1 MEFED
6 ILDHAGKKR
15 DELIAT
21 ELLVSSKATVR
32 AYAVALTETISP
44 EVREILKRQLSQ
56 ALNQH
61 ARIADYMIEREM
73 YHPFDLEKQIKKDK
87 KKVKKARKI
96 VAESAQ
102 PKKRNQKLKKR
113 SATDDGDVLRDVAS
127 EPFDSRAEVESDAS
141 MTAAGDARE
150 ADRQPV
156 ESGSARTE

>member
-6 ILDHAGKKR
+6 ILDQAGKKR

-96 VAESAQ
+96 VSESAQ
-102 PKKRNQKLKKR
+102 PKKRSQKGKKR
-113 SATDDGDVLRDVAS
+113 SVEDEAAADDVVPRLEG
-127 EPFDSRAEVESDAS
+127 EAS
-141 MTAAGDARE
+141 MADQGAAHESG
-150 ADRQPV
+150 RQPV
-156 ESGSARTE
+156 ESGSSRTE

>member
-6 ILDHAGKKR
+6 ILDQAGKKR

-73 YHPFDLEKQIKKDK
+73 YHPFDLEKQVKKDK

-96 VAESAQ
+96 VSESAQ
-102 PKKRNQKLKKR
+102 PKKRSHKGKKR
-113 SATDDGDVLRDVAS
+113 SVEDDAAADVAAS
-127 EPFDSRAEVESDAS
+127 GFEGDAS
-141 MTAAGDARE
+141 MADAGDAHE

-156 ESGSARTE
+156 ESGSARKE

>member
-73 YHPFDLEKQIKKDK
+73 YHPFDLDKQVKKDK

-96 VAESAQ
+96 IAEVDRPKQRSQKA
-102 PKKRNQKLKKR
+102 KKRVR
-113 SATDDGDVLRDVAS
+113 DEEASADDAAS
-127 EPFDSRAEVESDAS
+127 MSDAYE
-141 MTAAGDARE
+141 T
-150 ADRQPV
+150 DRQLV
-156 ESGSARTE
+156 ESGSTRKE

>member
-96 VAESAQ
+96 IAEGERPKQRSQ
-102 PKKRNQKLKKR
+102 KMKKRVR
-113 SATDDGDVLRDVAS
+113 DEAAVADDAAPRLED
-127 EPFDSRAEVESDAS
+127 DAS
-141 MTAAGDARE
+141 MSDAHE
-150 ADRQPV
+150 TDRQPV
-156 ESGSARTE
+156 ESGSTRTE

>member
-73 YHPFDLEKQIKKDK
+73 YHPFDLDKQVKKDK

-96 VAESAQ
+96 IAEGEK
-102 PKKRNQKLKKR
+102 PKQRSQKVKKR
-113 SATDDGDVLRDVAS
+113 S
-127 EPFDSRAEVESDAS
+127 RAEAAVADDAAPRLEDDAS
-141 MTAAGDARE
+141 MSDAHE
-150 ADRQPV
+150 TDRQPV
-156 ESGSARTE
+156 ESGSTRTE

>member
-56 ALNQH
+56 VLNQH

-96 VAESAQ
+96 IAEVDR
-102 PKKRNQKLKKR
+102 PKQRSQKVKKR
-113 SATDDGDVLRDVAS
+113 SRDEEAAADYAAS
-127 EPFDSRAEVESDAS
+127 MSDAH
-141 MTAAGDARE
+141 E

-156 ESGSARTE
+156 ESGSTRTE

>member
-96 VAESAQ
+96 IAEGERPKQRSQKA
-102 PKKRNQKLKKR
+102 KKRVR
-113 SATDDGDVLRDVAS
+113 DEEAPADDAAS
-127 EPFDSRAEVESDAS
+127 RLEDDAS
-141 MTAAGDARE
+141 MADAHE

-156 ESGSARTE
+156 ESGSTRTE

>member
-96 VAESAQ
+96 IAEGERPKQ
-102 PKKRNQKLKKR
+102 PSQKVKKR
-113 SATDDGDVLRDVAS
+113 SRNEEAAVDDAAS
-127 EPFDSRAEVESDAS
+127 MSDAH
-141 MTAAGDARE
+141 E

-156 ESGSARTE
+156 ESGSTRTE

>member
-73 YHPFDLEKQIKKDK
+73 YHPFDLEKQIRKDK

-96 VAESAQ
+96 IAEVDR
-102 PKKRNQKLKKR
+102 PKQRSQKVKKR
-113 SATDDGDVLRDVAS
+113 SRDEEASADDAAS
-127 EPFDSRAEVESDAS
+127 MSDAYE
-141 MTAAGDARE
+141 T
-150 ADRQPV
+150 DRQPV
-156 ESGSARTE
+156 ESGSTRTE

>member
-96 VAESAQ
+96 IAEVER
-102 PKKRNQKLKKR
+102 PKQRSQKMKKR
-113 SATDDGDVLRDVAS
+113 SRDEEATADDAAS
-127 EPFDSRAEVESDAS
+127 MSDAH
-141 MTAAGDARE
+141 E

-156 ESGSARTE
+156 ESGSTRTE

>member
-96 VAESAQ
+96 IAEGERPKQRSQKA
-102 PKKRNQKLKKR
+102 KKRVR
-113 SATDDGDVLRDVAS
+113 DEEASADDSAS
-127 EPFDSRAEVESDAS
+127 MSDAYE
-141 MTAAGDARE
+141 T
-150 ADRQPV
+150 DRQPV
-156 ESGSARTE
+156 ESGSTRTE